1 MEETGRIHHRREPN
15 RSSMATYSAVTRV
28 SRSACTRPPCPRR
41 FSNDDSRHPHHFKPP
56 SLNSE
61 VFIWLGAMPVSYD
74 DPAVQTHDVCP
85 GQDGCFPAYLTGIGA
100 TPATRSGTSSAA
112 TRSYWMSTT

>member
-61 VFIWLGAMPVSYD
+61 VFIWLGDRAVGGVALGGDEVGRRVGPGAAAEAVRARPAGEPVVAS
-74 DPAVQTHDVCP
+74 
-85 GQDGCFPAYLTGIGA
+85 GA
-100 TPATRSGTSSAA
+100 EQGVV
-112 TRSYWMSTT
+112 